1 MKREDSTILHVD
13 MDAFFASVSELDYPE
28 HIGKPLVVGAGARG
42 VVLSAN
48 YAARKFGIRAAM
60 PVVQAQRMAPSA
72 IFIPPNHDR
81 YSEVSRRV
89 MEIFFQFTPYVEPL
103 SLDEAFLDASGSL
116 RIFGSGREIAVA
128 IREKI
133 KRQEKITCSVGIA
146 SSKFIAKLASGRCKP
161 DGILEIVNERVLTF
175 LHPLPVT
182 ELWGVG
188 PKTGEELKRLGL
200 RTVGDIANT
209 PVETLKRAL
218 GDASGEALY
227 ELAWGRDFREVIV
240 DAPEKSISAAETFLY
255 DLQDIDDIEREL
267 LRLAERV
274 THRLRSRS
282 LRARTISLKVRFSD
296 FTNLTKSRT
305 LNLPINGMHDV
316 FEIARELYNSLHLT
330 GSRIRLLGIGL
341 EQLLDESGS
350 VEQLELG
357 ARERGWREA
366 QDAIDRAIARFGKG
380 AIQPAR
386 LVEEPSQEALGD
398 SAEGSKR

>member
-1 MKREDSTILHVD
+1 MRREESTILHVD

-28 HIGKPLVVGAGARG
+28 HKGKPLVVGAGARG

-60 PVVQAQRMAPSA
+60 PVIQAQRMAPTA
-72 IFIPPNHDR
+72 VFIPPDHDR

-103 SLDEAFLDASGSL
+103 SLDEAFLDVSGAL
-116 RIFGSGREIAVA
+116 RIFGNGRDIANS
-128 IREKI
+128 IRE
-133 KRQEKITCSVGIA
+133 RVRDEEKITCSVGIA

-161 DGILEIVNERVLTF
+161 DGMLEIQRDRVLTF

-188 PKTGEELKRLGL
+188 PKTGETLKQLGL
-200 RTVGDIANT
+200 RTVADIANT
-209 PVETLKRAL
+209 PLNALKRAL
-218 GDASGEALY
+218 GDISGEALY
-227 ELAWGRDFREVIV
+227 ELAWGRDFREVVV
-240 DAPEKSISAAETFLY
+240 DAPEKSISAAETFSY
-255 DLQDIDDIEREL
+255 DLEDSDDIEREL

-274 THRLRSRS
+274 TQRLRKRL
-282 LRARTISLKVRFSD
+282 LRARTITLKVRFSD

-305 LNLPINGMHDV
+305 LPLPINGMREV
-316 FEIARELYNSLHLT
+316 FEISRELYKSLNLT

-341 EQLLDESGS
+341 DQLVDEDGA

-357 ARERGWREA
+357 SRDRGWREA
-366 QDAIDRAIARFGKG
+366 QVAIDRAIARFGHG
-380 AIQPAR
+380 SVQPAR
-386 LVEEPSQEALGD
+386 LIEDSSQ
-398 SAEGSKR
+398 